1 MKLQDFFKPRLS
13 QLRIK
18 VSAPVAAKTAF
29 IIGLFSPLIAFL
41 GLATAFWAAL
51 YNEDRSTPQTIMTPI
66 LLLGFTIP
74 IVFCITGIAFGI
86 TGIKSEQRNTAIS
99 GIIFSGLTLFFFYGL
114 RFFY

>member
-1 MKLQDFFKPRLS
+1 MKLQELFKSRLS

-18 VSAPVAAKTAF
+18 ASASVAAKTAF
-29 IIGLFSPLIAFL
+29 IIGLLSPLVTFWS
-41 GLATAFWAAL
+41 LATAFWAAF

-66 LLLGFTIP
+66 SLLGFTIP
-74 IVFCITGIAFGI
+74 IVFCITGIALGI

-114 RFFY
+114 IFFR